1 MALTNNEKQ
10 IRHKKLEELK
20 KFGNEVLFRLILMN
34 DGFNRNIDKSNEELK
49 AEIESLVNL
58 PSGWTEEDFNSSVKK
73 LNNMMNT
80 TVDNPHLM
88 NNDIN
93 SSRSIMDPNFNMM
106 ELRKAEYKAPE
117 VVRNIKSTLKLSEL
131 NKSDQIAVVAEV
143 MRQLAKELLDEK
155 SIPKTFANA
164 TALSLI
170 GHQYEKPEWTW
181 NILARNLYTQ
191 NSKEYTDKLVT
202 ELQKPGLD
210 KGELIFNE

>member
-20 KFGNEVLFRLILMN
+20 KFGNEVLLRLIFMN
-34 DGFNRNIDKSNEELK
+34 DGFNRTSERTNEEIK
-49 AEIESLVNL
+49 NEIENLVNL
-58 PSGWTEEDFNSSVKK
+58 PSGWTDDDFNSAIRK
-73 LNNMMNT
+73 LNNYMND

-88 NNDIN
+88 NNDIASGHPIN
-93 SSRSIMDPNFNMM
+93 EPNFNMM
-106 ELRKAEYKAPE
+106 NYKKIEYKAPE

-131 NKSDQIAVVAEV
+131 NTSDQIAVISEV
-143 MRQLAKELLDEK
+143 MRQLAKELLNENK
-155 SIPKTFANA
+155 IPKTFANA

-170 GHQYEKPEWTW
+170 GHQYDKPEWTW

-202 ELQKPGLD
+202 ELQKPEIENG
-210 KGELIFNE
+210 GLIFNE